1 MQQCIPHHQTSDIRM
16 TSVAVDAPP
25 PRKTKTKARIRETET
40 FAEAAIENAKREGLW
55 LAVRARWVALAVI
68 AIMLPFLNP
77 TWEVIYYLVL
87 TSLFALIGW
96 AQLKV
101 GRAGVSRP
109 ELVLMFCDL
118 LLMTIIVAVQNP
130 WSTSGWPAA
139 TQYRFDTFIYFFVFL
154 SGATLAYSWRTLI
167 AMGVWASGLWALG
180 ALYVYLQPIK
190 MVNITEA
197 IRATT
202 APDVRLFALL
212 DPNNINIPNR
222 VQEIVVFLIAA
233 CTLAISVRRSNNL
246 LLKHASL
253 ERERTNL
260 ARYFSPTVVE
270 ELSKNDEP
278 LKQVRT
284 QDIAVLFVDIV
295 GFTSFADGKPP
306 EDVIGTL
313 REFHGRM
320 EHEVFL
326 HGGTLD
332 KYLGDGLMATFGTPF
347 AGPTDAINALTCAR
361 AMIAAVDAFNR
372 EREADGEVPIRA
384 SFGLHYG
391 PVVLGDI
398 GRNRLEFAVIGSTVN
413 AAARLEALTRHL
425 NCVLV
430 ASDAL
435 VQRAKSEKATGVDQ
449 IPLVQQ
455 PAQSLRG
462 LEQPMA
468 VWTLAKA

>member
-1 MQQCIPHHQTSDIRM
+1 M
-16 TSVAVDAPP
+16 TSMTLDALPAG
-25 PRKTKTKARIRETET
+25 RTAAQQRDTET
-40 FAEAAIENAKREGLW
+40 FAETALQNAKREGLW
-55 LAVRARWVALAVI
+55 LAVRARWIALAIV

-77 TWEVIYYLVL
+77 TWEVTYYLAL

-109 ELVLMFCDL
+109 ELFLMFCDL
-118 LLMTIIVAVQNP
+118 ALITFIAVVQNP
-130 WSTSGWPAA
+130 WSMSGWPAA
-139 TQYRFDTFIYFFVFL
+139 TQYRFDTFIYFFIFL
-154 SGATLAYSWRTLI
+154 AGATLAYSWRTLI
-167 AMGVWASGLWALG
+167 AMGVWASGLWILG
-180 ALYVYLQPIK
+180 AVYVYFRPHK
-190 MVNITEA
+190 MTNITDA
-197 IRATT
+197 IRAATLH
-202 APDVRLFALL
+202 DQRLFTLL
-212 DPNNINIPNR
+212 DPNNINVPAR

-233 CTLAISVRRSNNL
+233 CTLAIAVRRSNML

-260 ARYFSPTVVE
+260 ARYFSPNVVE

-295 GFTSFADGKPP
+295 GFTSFADGKAP
-306 EDVIGTL
+306 EDIIGTL

-320 EHEVFL
+320 ETEVFR

-347 AGPTDAINALTCAR
+347 SGATDAINALACAQ
-361 AMIAAVDAFNR
+361 AMIAAIDTFNG
-372 EREADGEVPIRA
+372 ERTAAGEVPIRA

-425 NCVLV
+425 GCVLV

-435 VQRAKSEKATGVDQ
+435 VQRAKSEKAAGVDA

-455 PAQSLRG
+455 PAQTLRG
-462 LEQPMA
+462 LEQPIG
-468 VWTLAKA
+468 VWTLSQKS

>member
-1 MQQCIPHHQTSDIRM
+1 M
-16 TSVAVDAPP
+16 TSETVRASRTA
-25 PRKTKTKARIRETET
+25 KATTRQQETVT
-40 FAEAAIENAKREGLW
+40 FAEAAIQNAKREGLW
-55 LAVRARWVALAVI
+55 LAVRARWIALAIV
-68 AIMLPFLNP
+68 AVMLPFLNP
-77 TWEVIYYLVL
+77 TWEVTYYLAL

-109 ELVLMFCDL
+109 ELLLMFCDL
-118 LLMTIIVAVQNP
+118 ALITFIAVVQNP
-130 WSTSGWPAA
+130 WATSGWPAA
-139 TQYRFDTFIYFFVFL
+139 TQYRFDTFIYFFIFL
-154 SGATLAYSWRTLI
+154 AGATLAYSWRTLI
-167 AMGVWASGLWALG
+167 AMGVWASGLWVLG
-180 ALYVYLQPIK
+180 AVYVHFQPHK
-190 MVNITEA
+190 MTNVTDA
-197 IRATT
+197 IRAATGDD
-202 APDVRLFALL
+202 ARLFAML
-212 DPNNINIPNR
+212 DPNNINIPTR

-233 CTLAISVRRSNNL
+233 CTLAIAVRRSNNL

-347 AGPTDAINALTCAR
+347 SGPNDAINALACAQT
-361 AMIAAVDAFNR
+361 MITSVDDFNR
-372 EREADGEVPIRA
+372 EREAAGEVPIRA
-384 SFGLHYG
+384 GFGLHYG

-425 NCVLV
+425 GCVLV

-435 VQRAKSEKATGVDQ
+435 VQRARSEKADGNETTL
-449 IPLVQQ
+449 LVQQ
-455 PAQSLRG
+455 PAQTLRG
-462 LEQPMA
+462 LEQPIR
-468 VWTLAKA
+468 VWTLTQNA